1 MGLTAAFAG
10 VQAVGAYR
18 SSQAQKIGMR
28 ANATMQD
35 NNAQI
40 AEWQASQALQNGQ
53 VQEGGKRL
61 ETAAL
66 YGRERA
72 ALAASGVDLG
82 YGSATDVL
90 TSTKVL
96 GEADAMQIHD
106 NALREAWGYR
116 TQATAYRNQGK
127 LGRSGADSIS
137 PLMSG
142 VGSLLGSAASSGFD
156 FSSMGG
162 GSQYNYR
169 GSDLPG
175 SLRGGGG

>member
-18 SSQAQKIGMR
+18 SSQAQKISMR

-35 NNAQI
+35 NNAQV
-40 AEWQASQALQNGQ
+40 AEWQASQAIQNGQ
-53 VQEGGKRL
+53 VLEGDKRL
-61 ETAAL
+61 ETGAL

-82 YGSATDVL
+82 YGSATDIL
-90 TSTKVL
+90 AGTKLL
-96 GEADAMQIHD
+96 GEKDAMQIHD

-142 VGSLLGSAASSGFD
+142 VGSLLGSASRSNFKFG
-156 FSSMGG
+156 MGEG
-162 GSQYNYR
+162 G
-169 GSDLPG
+169 
-175 SLRGGGG
+175 